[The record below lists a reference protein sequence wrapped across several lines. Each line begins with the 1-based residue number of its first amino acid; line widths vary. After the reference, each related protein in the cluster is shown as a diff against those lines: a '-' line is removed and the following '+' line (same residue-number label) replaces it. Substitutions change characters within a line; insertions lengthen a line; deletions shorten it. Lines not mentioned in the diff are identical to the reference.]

1 MSLISEVSEV
11 GMKESA
17 KRRFIKGSL
26 AAPVVLTVSS
36 ASATAMTSFGR
47 CLRNGPG
54 QTQPAFF
61 IDPTRGADRFVRKLV
76 KVDQL
81 WQAGEIKGTFYMD
94 PVLNRYLDA
103 GATFSAE
110 FRVGDVAGRLEGH
123 TAFRPLG
130 ARLFRRHDCG
140 SVPLHHA
147 AEADWVHD
155 YDNELLQ
162 LFRRLT

>member
-94 PVLNRYLDA
+94 PVLNRYVSTQAPHSALSF
-103 GATFSAE
+103 GSATLPGGWKVTQRFDRWALVYFDDTTAAQYRYITLQKPTGYTITTTSCYSS
-110 FRVGDVAGRLEGH
+110 FVA
-123 TAFRPLG
+123 
-130 ARLFRRHDCG
+130 
-140 SVPLHHA
+140 
-147 AEADWVHD
+147 
-155 YDNELLQ
+155 
-162 LFRRLT
+162 